1 MFNALN
7 SVANT
12 LKAMLIMIPWNKVL
26 KDVCSRYDSMR
37 LTMCNPAVVCD
48 ATLERSGKKALLC
61 HKTAFVNRCPLS
73 VNCLNSLELLKKNM
87 FFDCDNEYEMEK
99 MNHSFNLTKI

>member
-1 MFNALN
+1 MFAQDMTVCVSQCVILQL
-7 SVANT
+7 SVMQH
-12 LKAMLIMIPWNKVL
+12 LKEV
-26 KDVCSRYDSMR
+26 
-37 LTMCNPAVVCD
+37 
-48 ATLERSGKKALLC
+48 GKKALLC